1 MAGASAEPLI
11 HGPSAISVHNDAN
24 MVYYA
29 ILGFDGACVSHSLR
43 PAIFCSIE
51 NALSKNGVKRSLRK
65 HDLKG

>member
-1 MAGASAEPLI
+1 MSGTSVEPLI

-29 ILGFDGACVSHSLR
+29 ILGCDRACVSHLLR
-43 PAIFCSIE
+43 PVIFCSIE
-51 NALSKNGVKRSLRK
+51 DALSKNGVKRSLRK